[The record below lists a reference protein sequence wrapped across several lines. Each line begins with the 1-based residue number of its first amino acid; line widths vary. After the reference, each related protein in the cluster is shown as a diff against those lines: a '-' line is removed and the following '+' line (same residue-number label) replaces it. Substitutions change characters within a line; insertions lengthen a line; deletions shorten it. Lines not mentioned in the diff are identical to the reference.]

1 VAGVRQFDESEMLE
15 KALEVFWRK
24 GMRATT
30 MMDLAE
36 ATGVQ
41 RGSLYNAYGG
51 KEDIFLLAFDDY
63 VAAFLAA
70 AAEALKAPDPED
82 ALRSLFD
89 VAIAN
94 MISGSPARGC
104 LSTRTAAEAALED
117 PRLQARLRGML
128 DDLHLIVL
136 VALSAEG
143 ARTRLAVTPDQ
154 AADLVVTF
162 TRGLA
167 VMERVY
173 QDATYLRNTAAA
185 LVQALFVTPPGS
197 VSPRTKGRPRYTSS
211 RTS

>member
-1 VAGVRQFDESEMLE
+1 MAGVRQFDESDMLE
-15 KALEVFWRK
+15 KALGVFWRK

-63 VAAFLAA
+63 VTRFLAA
-70 AAEALKAPDPED
+70 AAEALAAPEPKDG
-82 ALRSLFD
+82 LTSLFG
-89 VAIAN
+89 VAIAS
-94 MISGSPARGC
+94 MTSGSPARGC
-104 LSTRTAAEAALED
+104 LSTRTATEGVLDD
-117 PRLQARLRGML
+117 PRLRQRLRKML
-128 DDLHLIVL
+128 DDLHGIVL
-136 VALSAEG
+136 TALSSKKAK
-143 ARTRLAVTPDQ
+143 TRLAVTPDQ

-173 QDATYLRNTAAA
+173 GDVAYLKNTAAA
-185 LVQALFVTPPGS
+185 LVQTLLRS
-197 VSPRTKGRPRYTSS
+197 
-211 RTS
+211 